1 MVKCEKCGNLQPGDR
16 IDVCRKNYCGYI
28 CHPVKSVRASKPPVK
43 IPDEI
48 EKKPTF
54 GEDE

>member
-16 IDVCRKNYCGYI
+16 IDVCRKNYCGFV
-28 CHPVKSVRASKPPVK
+28 CHPVKTVRASKPP
-43 IPDEI
+43 IPDVI